1 MSGPLSIQPL
11 SAAEVATVYEK
22 CLEIL
27 SGHGVKVDQPS
38 AFGWLR
44 EAGCEVDDD
53 TRMVRMPGDVVEA
66 ALETVPAGFVAKGG
80 NERHDLPLPHPGGG
94 PYTSSCIQSMLYLD
108 VDSGEFRDV
117 TRESWA
123 AWCRLA
129 EALPNIDA
137 VAIQTPMDVPPETA
151 DIHALAVQLQNTSKP
166 LNLLAYCLE
175 SVPYLFELLL
185 VRAGSE
191 EALRER
197 PLAWFDPTSLSPLVF
212 KDMDV
217 LTIELC
223 CRYGIPVA
231 PCSLVVGGGTGPIT
245 PASQALLVGV
255 EVLAM
260 IVMTQILAPGHPIL
274 ASAYNS
280 TMDMGTGNTNLG
292 SVTTALAQ
300 AAAAQFMREAFKVP
314 VLTASLWSDSYAS
327 DGQTVFSKGMN
338 SALTAMAGADV
349 VYGAGRLGGSTLAS
363 PAQLVIDDR
372 MTALVRGYAAGM
384 TADDDTL
391 GVQAILDAGAGGN
404 YLRARHTLKHCR
416 EAARPDIF
424 VADPLDTW
432 QNAGA
437 PDLYERAAARYREL
451 RQGLAPLDLPDEVV
465 RDLEKL
471 VAAADAALAG

>member
-1 MSGPLSIQPL
+1 MSGTLSIQPL
-11 SAAEVATVYEK
+11 TSAEVATIHEK
-22 CLEIL
+22 CVEIL
-27 SGHGVKVDQPS
+27 SGHGVKVDQ
-38 AFGWLR
+38 AAALGWLR
-44 EAGCEVDDD
+44 EAGCLVDEA
-53 TRMVRMPGDVVEA
+53 TRMVRFPGDVIEG
-66 ALETVPAGFVAKGG
+66 ALATTPSGFVAKGG
-80 NERHDLPLPHPGGG
+80 DEAHDLPLPHLGGG
-94 PYTSSCIQSMLYLD
+94 PYTCSCIQSMLYLD
-108 VDSGEFRDV
+108 PETGQFRDN
-117 TRESWA
+117 TEELYA
-123 AWCRLA
+123 EWCRLI

-185 VRAGSE
+185 ARAGSE

-223 CRYGIPVA
+223 CKYGIPVA

-245 PASQALLVGV
+245 PAGAALLVGV

-260 IVMTQILAPGHPIL
+260 IVMTQVLAPGHPIL

-292 SVTTALAQ
+292 SADTALAQ
-300 AAAAQFMREAFKVP
+300 AAAAQFMREAFNVP
-314 VLTASLWSDSYAS
+314 VLTASLWSDSYVS

-338 SALTAMAGADV
+338 AAWSALAGADV

-372 MTALVRGYAAGM
+372 MTALVRRYTAGV
-384 TADDDTL
+384 TADDDAL
-391 GVQAILDAGAGGN
+391 GVQTILDAGAGGN

-416 EAARPDIF
+416 EAVRPDIYI
-424 VADPLDTW
+424 AEPLDTW

-437 PDLYERAAARYREL
+437 PDLYERAAQKYHELREGLRPLALPDDVVREL
-451 RQGLAPLDLPDEVV
+451 QAIVRRADE
-465 RDLEKL
+465 
-471 VAAADAALAG
+471 ALAG